1 MNASRFLAE
10 SIRCH
15 PDHLK
20 MTDGAAVIAE
30 DTRIDHV
37 HRRAIGGTIDLGAVV
52 TMTEAAGV
60 ATIATTTA
68 EIGIEDTIGTE
79 ATIGDT
85 TAIVGASSFSGHHLT
100 RLPSL
105 LGCLGV

>member
-20 MTDGAAVIAE
+20 MTDGAAVIAGAFICMLLCFLPNSQANFAE
-30 DTRIDHV
+30 DTIDHV

-60 ATIATTTA
+60 ATIA
-68 EIGIEDTIGTE
+68 
-79 ATIGDT
+79 
-85 TAIVGASSFSGHHLT
+85 
-100 RLPSL
+100 
-105 LGCLGV
+105 